1 MAAKKKAWNDLL
13 GKPGTGAGADAAA
26 AENGSKEPPATV
38 LMHTIV
44 GNPEN
49 PRDEDDYSDTDP
61 EFAELKDSMK
71 EIGQLQP
78 LAVISRPAYE
88 RTKPGH
94 SKALGDAQWVVVTGN
109 RRLAAARQLGWTRID
124 VKVQDRLGDGDGS
137 MIDEAVI
144 IENIH
149 RKNIAP
155 IREAEFLQRMVER
168 LGSQDKAAARIGK
181 SQMYVSHRLAL
192 LQLAPD
198 VQRDVDTGA
207 VKLKDVRTITRKPY
221 EEQRAAVA
229 ELKKK
234 AAAPKESRKAAA
246 AEPVQNPVLKSAA
259 APVAAPVAHVVQNPV
274 LNEPKPLVDE
284 QALKLSPEAADVPE
298 QRADPLARPPVKMPW
313 HDGAAAMEIIFRK
326 LDEEQRRV
334 AIGRYLEKVG
344 GPEAAAADLK
354 AAASPEYLQALFEH
368 LSSAR

>member
-1 MAAKKKAWNDLL
+1 MAAKKKGWTELL
-13 GKPGTGAGADAAA
+13 GSNASPDTGTSDVEGAP
-26 AENGSKEPPATV
+26 KEPPATV

-49 PRDEDDYSDTDP
+49 PRDEGDYSDADP

-78 LAVISRPAYE
+78 LAVISRLAYE

-94 SKALGDAQWVVVTGN
+94 SKTLGDAEWVVVTGN

-198 VQRDVDTGA
+198 VQHDVDTGA
-207 VKLKDVRTITRKPY
+207 VKLKDVRTITRKPH

-234 AAAPKESRKAAA
+234 AAAPKAPRKKAA
-246 AEPVQNPVLKSAA
+246 AEPVQNPVLKPASG
-259 APVAAPVAHVVQNPV
+259 PVAVPVAKDVQNPV
-274 LNEPKPLVDE
+274 LNEPEPPVSE
-284 QALKLSPEAADVPE
+284 QAPEPSPEGVDVPE
-298 QRADPLARPPVKMPW
+298 PRAEGVVVRLPSQD
-313 HDGAAAMEIIFRK
+313 
-326 LDEEQRRV
+326 
-334 AIGRYLEKVG
+334 
-344 GPEAAAADLK
+344 PEA
-354 AAASPEYLQALFEH
+354 
-368 LSSAR
+368 LSGLIIAELDVPTRRRLTELLVDYKI

>member
-1 MAAKKKAWNDLL
+1 
-13 GKPGTGAGADAAA
+13 
-26 AENGSKEPPATV
+26 
-38 LMHTIV
+38 MHTIV

-49 PRDEDDYSDTDP
+49 PRDEADYSDADP

-78 LAVISRPAYE
+78 LAVVSRGAYE

-94 SKALGDAQWVVVTGN
+94 GKALRDAEWVVVTGN

-207 VKLKDVRTITRKPY
+207 VKLKDVRTIARKPH

-234 AAAPKESRKAAA
+234 TAAPKTPRKTAA
-246 AEPVQNPVLKSAA
+246 AEPLQNPVLKPAPVAARVAEGVQNPVLSEVRTE
-259 APVAAPVAHVVQNPV
+259 APDRAPQP
-274 LNEPKPLVDE
+274 
-284 QALKLSPEAADVPE
+284 SPDSPDVPE
-298 QRADPLARPPVKMPW
+298 QRVDPLVRPQVKMPW
-313 HDGAAAMEIIFRK
+313 HDGAAAMEIVFWK
-326 LDEEQRRV
+326 LDEEQRRS
-334 AIGRYLEKVG
+334 AIGRYLEMVG

-354 AAASPEYLQALFEH
+354 AAASAAYREALIQH
-368 LSSAR
+368 LSNDT

>member
-1 MAAKKKAWNDLL
+1 MAAKKKDWNELL
-13 GKPGTGAGADAAA
+13 GSSTGGSADTAV
-26 AENGSKEPPATV
+26 AEDGPKEPPATV

-49 PRDEDDYSDTDP
+49 PRDEDDYSDADP
-61 EFAELKDSMK
+61 EFVELKHSMK

-94 SKALGDAQWVVVTGN
+94 DKALGDAEWVVVTGN

-137 MIDEAVI
+137 KIDEAVI

-155 IREAEFLQRMVER
+155 IKEAEFLQRMVER

-198 VQRDVDTGA
+198 VQKEVDAGA
-207 VKLKDVRTITRKPY
+207 VKLKDVRTITRKPH
-221 EEQRAAVA
+221 EEQRVAVA
-229 ELKKK
+229 QLKQK
-234 AAAPKESRKAAA
+234 AAAPKPPKQTVAA
-246 AEPVQNPVLKSAA
+246 PVQNPVLKP
-259 APVAAPVAHVVQNPV
+259 APEPVVVPEPAGVQNPV
-274 LNEPKPLVDE
+274 LNEPEVTESDVVVRGLEVPDPRTSSPAAPVERNGTPPDHILPAVGWE
-284 QALKLSPEAADVPE
+284 KLSELLVE
-298 QRADPLARPPVKMPW
+298 QLSELDRHRLT
-313 HDGAAAMEIIFRK
+313 RK
-326 LDEEQRRV
+326 LERIMAAEFRGTD
-334 AIGRYLEKVG
+334 A
-344 GPEAAAADLK
+344 PEP
-354 AAASPEYLQALFEH
+354 ST
-368 LSSAR
+368 S

>member
-1 MAAKKKAWNDLL
+1 MAAKKPGWAALL
-13 GKPGTGAGADAAA
+13 GTETSAGADTTA
-26 AENGSKEPPATV
+26 AEGGQEEPPVIV

-49 PRDEDDYSDTDP
+49 PRDESDYSDADP
-61 EFAELKDSMK
+61 EFAELKSSMK

-78 LAVISRPAYE
+78 LAVVSRGVYE

-94 SKALGDAQWVVVTGN
+94 GKALRDAEWVVVTGN

-198 VQRDVDTGA
+198 VQHDVDTGA
-207 VKLKDVRTITRKPY
+207 VKLKDVRTITRKPH

-234 AAAPKESRKAAA
+234 AAVPKAPRKAAA
-246 AEPVQNPVLKSAA
+246 KPVQNPVLKPAP
-259 APVAAPVAHVVQNPV
+259 APVVVPVSQGVQNPV
-274 LNEPKPLVDE
+274 LNEPKVTESEPAP
-284 QALKLSPEAADVPE
+284 QAQPDSAEVPE
-298 QRADPLARPPVKMPW
+298 QRAEGVVVRLPSQDPDTLSGLIIAELDVPTRRRLTELLVDYKIEETKRMR
-313 HDGAAAMEIIFRK
+313 AA
-326 LDEEQRRV
+326 
-334 AIGRYLEKVG
+334 
-344 GPEAAAADLK
+344 EAAASGQK
-354 AAASPEYLQALFEH
+354 
-368 LSSAR
+368 

>member
-1 MAAKKKAWNDLL
+1 MAAKKKGWNDLL
-13 GKPGTGAGADAAA
+13 GKPGTGRGADAAA
-26 AENGSKEPPATV
+26 AEDGPTEPPATV

-44 GNPEN
+44 HNPEN
-49 PRDEDDYSDTDP
+49 PRDEDDCSDTDP
-61 EFAELKDSMK
+61 EFVELKDSMK

-78 LAVISRPAYE
+78 LAVVSRSVYE

-94 SKALGDAQWVVVTGN
+94 GKALRDAEWVVVTGN

-198 VQRDVDTGA
+198 VQHDVDTGA
-207 VKLKDVRTITRKPY
+207 VKLKDVRTITRKPH

-234 AAAPKESRKAAA
+234 AAAPKASKKAAA
-246 AEPVQNPVLKSAA
+246 PPVQNPVLKPVPAPAA
-259 APVAAPVAHVVQNPV
+259 VSVAQEVQNPV
-274 LNEPKPLVDE
+274 LNEPEPPAGEQPPSLHQRPLMY
-284 QALKLSPEAADVPE
+284 P
-298 QRADPLARPPVKMPW
+298 
-313 HDGAAAMEIIFRK
+313 
-326 LDEEQRRV
+326 
-334 AIGRYLEKVG
+334 
-344 GPEAAAADLK
+344 
-354 AAASPEYLQALFEH
+354 
-368 LSSAR
+368 SSASIPWFGRR